1 MVRRLA
7 CIAVAAGALGLT
19 FAVGH
24 AARAETA
31 APPKADKWCWINAK
45 TGKPVQYRAGAT
57 LSNTPRSKPDVIR
70 IACPSGAPRIDA
82 AAASQAPIWLSAPGA
97 LLVKAAPPAAT
108 TWWASAE
115 ALIWSVKSAPLP
127 PTLTTF
133 APGSLSA
140 TTGSGGELGVPG
152 TIILSPSQLGY
163 DVAPGGRFT
172 LGHWLDPNQ
181 TWGLEGE
188 GFFLGSQSA
197 GFSDTSGGTPPL
209 RVPFTNVPPGAG
221 FPIGSSSFVLAEP
234 GFASG
239 GQVVSS
245 SLQLWGL
252 EGNGIYHALNFR
264 PVSVSLLGGI
274 RYLDLR
280 EGLTIASSE
289 SLLPPFAGS
298 SFTGTD
304 NFATHNQFV
313 GPQIGAKAETEIG
326 RFDGSVLG
334 KVAFGDNYQTV
345 SANGTSSVT
354 GFGLPAGTTPGGIF
368 TQATNIGTRMRNQF
382 AVVPEVQVQ
391 LGYRVLDR
399 VHLFVAY
406 DFLYVSNVVRPG
418 DQIDTT
424 LNLTGNPAISGPGAV
439 LTGAARPAPQF
450 NNSSFWAQGANL
462 GLRYDF

>member
-1 MVRRLA
+1 MMRSLV
-7 CIAVAAGALGLT
+7 CIAIAASVVGLTVALGN
-19 FAVGH
+19 
-24 AARAETA
+24 AAKAENA
-31 APPKADKWCWINAK
+31 APPKAHKWCWVDAK
-45 TGKPVQYRAGAT
+45 TGKPVVNRASTAQ
-57 LSNTPRSKPDVIR
+57 SNTPPSEPAVIR
-70 IACPSGAPRIDA
+70 IACPSGAPQLDA
-82 AAASQAPIWLSAPGA
+82 AAAPPKPIWLSAPGD
-97 LLVKAAPPAAT
+97 LLVKAAPPAPTA
-108 TWWASAE
+108 WWISAE

-140 TTGSGGELGVPG
+140 TTGAGGELGIPG
-152 TIILSPSQLGY
+152 TIILSPSQLDY
-163 DVAPGGRFT
+163 NVAPGGRFT

-181 TWGLEGE
+181 TWGLEGQ

-197 GFSDTSGGTPPL
+197 GFSDTSGGTPSL

-221 FPIGSSSFVLAEP
+221 FPIGNSAFVLADP

-252 EGNGIYHALNFR
+252 EANGIYHALKFGQVN
-264 PVSVSLLGGI
+264 VSLLGGI

-280 EGLTIASSE
+280 EGLTIASTE
-289 SLLPPFAGS
+289 SLLAPFAGS

-304 NFATHNQFV
+304 NFGTHNQFV

-326 RFDGSVLG
+326 RFDGSLLG

-368 TQATNIGTRMRNQF
+368 TQGTNIGTRMRNQF
-382 AVVPEVQVQ
+382 SVVPEVQVQ
-391 LGYRVLDR
+391 LGYRVFDR

-406 DFLYVSNVVRPG
+406 DFLYVSNAVRPG

-424 LNLTGNPAISGPGAV
+424 LNLTGNPAITPGSV

-450 NNSSFWAQGANL
+450 NNSSFWAQGANI